1 MLCGSIHLLLRKDKN
16 RKGDEQMPNLKTYD
30 LFISHAWFYSKGY
43 NRVVKLLDEADNFS
57 WRNYSVPEH
66 DPVIDPN
73 TEVGKRKLTSE
84 LDQQVRPVNC
94 FLVIAGMYASYKY
107 WIQKEVEIA
116 RSYGKPIIGLIP
128 WGQQRTPL
136 YIQEVAAEMV
146 GWNTSSIVSAIRK
159 HSI

>member
-1 MLCGSIHLLLRKDKN
+1 
-16 RKGDEQMPNLKTYD
+16 MPPLKIYD

-43 NRVVKLLDEADNFS
+43 NKLVELLNAADYFK

-73 TEVGKRKLTSE
+73 TKVGKRKLIAE
-84 LDQQVRPVNC
+84 LDEQIRPVNC
-94 FLVIAGMYASYKY
+94 FLVISGMYANYKY

-116 RSYGKPIIGLIP
+116 LSYGKPIIGLVP
-128 WGQQRTPL
+128 WGQQRTPQ
-136 YIQEVAAEMV
+136 YIQNIADEMV
-146 GWNTSSIVSAIRK
+146 RWNTSSIVDAIRR